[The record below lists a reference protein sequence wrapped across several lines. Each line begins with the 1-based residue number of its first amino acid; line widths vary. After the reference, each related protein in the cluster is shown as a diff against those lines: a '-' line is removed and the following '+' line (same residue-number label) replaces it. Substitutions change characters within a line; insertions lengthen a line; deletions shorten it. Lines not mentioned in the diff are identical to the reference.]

1 MKEQKDLIKENKAL
15 KASLAEL
22 VHWELQMDSI
32 QKDCQRITDMFWQ
45 IEKNHWEE
53 TGTDNDNHIFINLNN
68 IKNWLEGQRRD
79 NEQT

>member
-1 MKEQKDLIKENKAL
+1 MNEIKKDL
-15 KASLAEL
+15 
-22 VHWELQMDSI
+22 
-32 QKDCQRITDMFWQ
+32 QRITDMFWQ